1 MVAIRLICAVPS
13 SDWSSSWHA
22 VEFEMKNKMESSFTR
37 LLCFAICIGLCY
49 YEIPAEASKSVL
61 YCAYCVFTVLRSNE
75 KCFTKLLF
83 GWIVFASTCNPGC
96 KKCVFKDTQ
105 TGHVCKSCVS
115 MTVIGIRLL
124 EIDDLKML
132 CQYSPT
138 SLPCVAA
145 RSYGMNH

>member
-1 MVAIRLICAVPS
+1 
-13 SDWSSSWHA
+13 
-22 VEFEMKNKMESSFTR
+22 MKNKMESSFTR

-61 YCAYCVFTVLRSNE
+61 YCAYCVFTVLRSNVSRSYSLVE
-75 KCFTKLLF
+75 SFLPAPATLVAKNACLRTPKQ
-83 GWIVFASTCNPGC
+83 V
-96 KKCVFKDTQ
+96 
-105 TGHVCKSCVS
+105 VCKSCVS
-115 MTVIGIRLL
+115 MMVIGIRLL